1 MQTVAD
7 KLTKRT
13 PNTLFK
19 NLIKKAEQQTRDPVF
34 DVKSKPEYSQFL
46 ILNILKEGSKELITI
61 AENINPNGPVDEK
74 KLELF
79 RGSFST
85 AVTGTFFSELL
96 NSVEGSVDLLS
107 KKQKK
112 SSNIL
117 EQYNF
122 YMILILLRTSMMC
135 LSKLNIPISSL
146 LYERNDFDRLVK
158 IVEQNI
164 SVMVSKEAI
173 DYTIEEGNAH
183 EELQC
188 LWSAIENE
196 CRSIMSYC
204 LSLVYESLED
214 LMRKVTSLLEK
225 MDVGTSDNSLG
236 IYINYL
242 TLPETMNKAL
252 KSNEI
257 KDLILV
263 IYEKLCILKT
273 KKLVLAIDSIKYD
286 AHQHNDVEYSSLE
299 ISNEGFIYAV
309 TQNVINLYFEAYRD
323 VEKQKEQSKADKEKL
338 EILERKLERTEF
350 DLIKVLERIS
360 ESTIQILDKCA
371 AVTQYYMD
379 EAIKQQKEDDKIEEQ
394 DKKPKLTGKM
404 KYVQF
409 HRHLHKI
416 AHLNNNFPSL
426 MHVYVAAF
434 ASLKDS
440 TNVKTLS
447 LLSIKILKVIETF
460 SKFKEIVSDDLTLS
474 ESEDLFRN
482 HLDKDIIKFFVWTIS
497 KLSYSFISVKK
508 VAEPSEEEKMNKKIL
523 DSKLLSGGIENRFLP
538 ILSKDTVNSLRDL
551 CEITADKT
559 IKQYLQ
565 SEPKELDEDQVFMS
579 IIYQGKDKNI
589 DRVIDLLQFNMERKH
604 PWAKSAKEEGMRL
617 SRAAF
622 ACMIKIGQLYTD
634 FIMMVD
640 ETEMNADSITTD
652 DENAAKKELA
662 KELSK
667 IDSYDTIFKHWE
679 SSAKMRSWYQE
690 KKKSWANKIKK
701 EEEEKKKKDST
712 EEKPAEENKD
722 KPKDVKE
729 EQKTDVEEVIDTT
742 SKPVDDS
749 QPKKKTRDQV
759 ELAKIIDKVV
769 EKAELLIK
777 LSMPT
782 LWDNKDQA
790 KLNVIETIADEEE
803 RKLHSGM
810 TSEEIP
816 DWKQRLDKWREI
828 QESAGTVIKTNLDPN
843 KKFDPQ
849 NDLDKNWLTE
859 EKIYKN

>member
-1 MQTVAD
+1 MKTQKWNFNIEITHRIWGYNPISDTFYEITGKREIRSFKIHSFKTSETVSSKSLRITEYFNNKVKEVTKCQKISD

-19 NLIKKAEQQTRDPVF
+19 KLLKNDAEEESKGPTF
-34 DVKSKPEYSQFL
+34 GLTTKSEYSQFL
-46 ILNILKEGSKELITI
+46 ILNILKEGSKELLTL
-61 AENINPNGPVDEK
+61 AKSINSSDPVNEK

-79 RGSFST
+79 RASFST
-85 AVTGTFFSELL
+85 SVTAKFFVELL
-96 NSVEGSVDLLS
+96 DAIEGSTELIFEKE
-107 KKQKK
+107 KKA
-112 SSNIL
+112 SNII

-122 YMILILLRTSMMC
+122 YMLLILLHASIVCLKKLDVPITSV
-135 LSKLNIPISSL
+135 LYQRGNFERLAKIIDKKISL
-146 LYERNDFDRLVK
+146 M
-158 IVEQNI
+158 I
-164 SVMVSKEAI
+164 SKEAI
-173 DYTIEEGNAH
+173 NYTIEEGNAH

-188 LWSAIENE
+188 LWNAIENE
-196 CRSIMSYC
+196 CRSTMPYS

-214 LMRKVTSLLEK
+214 LIHKVTNLLEK
-225 MDVGTSDNSLG
+225 IDVGTSDNLLG

-242 TLPETMNKAL
+242 ALPETMNNAL
-252 KSNEI
+252 KSNDI

-286 AHQHNDVEYSSLE
+286 AHQLNDVEYSSLE

-323 VEKQKEQSKADKEKL
+323 VEKQKEQSKADKDKL

-371 AVTQYYMD
+371 AATQYYMD

-565 SEPKELDEDQVFMS
+565 SEPKELDEDLVFMS
-579 IIYQGKDKNI
+579 IIHQGKDKNI
-589 DRVIDLLQFNMERKH
+589 DKVIDLLQFNMERKC

-622 ACMIKIGQLYTD
+622 AWMIKIGQLYTD

-640 ETEMNADSITTD
+640 ETEMNADLMTTD
-652 DENAAKKELA
+652 DENTSKKELA

-667 IDSYDTIFKHWE
+667 IDWYNKIFKHWE
-679 SSAKMRSWYQE
+679 ISAKMRSWYQE
-690 KKKSWANKIKK
+690 KKKNLANKIQNEEEEIIKK
-701 EEEEKKKKDST
+701 EEGKT
-712 EEKPAEENKD
+712 EEEN
-722 KPKDVKE
+722 KE
-729 EQKTDVEEVIDTT
+729 EQKEKDLLTKATLTKETPFIRKEKSKDQNELEKIVE
-742 SKPVDDS
+742 
-749 QPKKKTRDQV
+749 
-759 ELAKIIDKVV
+759 KVV

-777 LSMPT
+777 L
-782 LWDNKDQA
+782 
-790 KLNVIETIADEEE
+790 
-803 RKLHSGM
+803 
-810 TSEEIP
+810 
-816 DWKQRLDKWREI
+816 
-828 QESAGTVIKTNLDPN
+828 
-843 KKFDPQ
+843 
-849 NDLDKNWLTE
+849 
-859 EKIYKN
+859 